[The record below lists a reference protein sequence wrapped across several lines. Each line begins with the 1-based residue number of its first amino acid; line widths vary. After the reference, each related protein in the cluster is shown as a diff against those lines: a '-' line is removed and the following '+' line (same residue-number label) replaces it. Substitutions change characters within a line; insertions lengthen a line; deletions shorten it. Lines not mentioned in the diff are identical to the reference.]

1 MTTIF
6 KITKDQFLTIVKIS
20 FPVLLL
26 VFAVF
31 EIQKTVRGIDI
42 TSFRYELG
50 QIQLWE
56 IGLIVLFSFC
66 AIIPMLFYDV
76 ILAKVLNVKV
86 KTRSL
91 LQHSFIT
98 NTFSNLIGFG
108 GLVGV
113 MLRSYFYS
121 KYRKEKEGLLKS
133 IASVTLFYLSGI
145 SLLMWIVPLFF
156 WDFPLLK
163 ETKWLLVAVI
173 LLGLYFPIFIGIFI
187 MRYRKAKSDSIQPKE
202 AVQLVA
208 TSVFEWI
215 AVFLVIYLITLVLNI
230 QIDLSALIPIFLVAS
245 SAGIVSMIPG
255 GIGSFDLV
263 FLWGTQSIGIPDEK
277 VLFLLLLYRIG
288 YFILPFLVSAFLFVL
303 EYWNRWNQS
312 WDDVPNAIVQ
322 KLSHTLLTLL
332 VFLSGIVLLLSA
344 SVPGILSRIKFMQE
358 FLSLPIMNVSH
369 HLTVAAGF
377 ILLGLCRGIQYKVKR
392 TYHLTIIVLSGAALF
407 SIFKGFDYEEAVFLL
422 VVMGLLIAS
431 KRQFYRE
438 SYVLTWGII
447 LIDVAVVAFITS
459 MYVLI
464 GYLNLPTS
472 KIHIPIEMRDY
483 IITDSRDLFYSAV
496 IGLVIA
502 GIILFIGTLIRK
514 PKQLEMVSSVDQV
527 DRIANHLTTYGGT
540 EFSHL
545 IFLHDKYVYW
555 NEEETVLFSY
565 QVYADKIV
573 VLGDLVGAETDYPAA
588 IENFLKTTD
597 LYGYTPVFYEVS
609 TKVLATLHDQGYG
622 FFKLGE
628 EAFVNLQNFSLS
640 GKKMK
645 GFRAVKNKF
654 ERENHGIEILS
665 PPHSAELLK
674 ELEDVSTS
682 WLQGRREKGF
692 SLGFFDE
699 DYLNTSQVAVL
710 RNEEGIIGFAS
721 LMPMYDQGK
730 RISVDLMRFRPDAPS
745 GTMDFIFLSLFE
757 WAKEEGYLIFN
768 IGMSPLSNVGKS
780 RYSFISEK
788 IAAQIFLHGQYF
800 YHFQGLKNFK
810 QKYADSWEAKYVAY
824 RKKSSLPFTIAQ
836 ITLLI
841 GRRRA

>member
-1 MTTIF
+1 MN
-6 KITKDQFLTIVKIS
+6 KDQLLTVLKIS
-20 FPVLLL
+20 FPILLL
-26 VFAVF
+26 AFAIF
-31 EIQKTVRGIDI
+31 EIQKTVSGIDI
-42 TSFRYELG
+42 NSFRYELG
-50 QIQLWE
+50 QIHPWE
-56 IGLIVLFSFC
+56 LVLVIIVSFS

-76 ILAKVLNVKV
+76 ILAKVLKITVR
-86 KTRSL
+86 TRSL

-121 KYRKEKEGLLKS
+121 KYKEEKEGILKN
-133 IASVTLFYLSGI
+133 IASVTLFYLTGI
-145 SLLMWIVPLFF
+145 SLLMWIVPLFY
-156 WDFPLLK
+156 WNFPLLK
-163 ETKWLLVAVI
+163 ETKWLLIAVI
-173 LLGLYFPIFIGIFI
+173 LLSLYFPIFIGIFI
-187 MRYRKAKSDSIQPKE
+187 MRYRKVNAYSISAKA
-202 AVQLVA
+202 AVQLII
-208 TSVFEWI
+208 TSVAEWI
-215 AVFLVIYLITLVLNI
+215 SVFLVILFLTVVLNI
-230 QIDLSALIPIFLVAS
+230 PIELSALIPIFLIAS

-255 GIGSFDLV
+255 GVGSFDLV
-263 FLWGTQSIGIPDEK
+263 FLWGTQSIGIADEK
-277 VLFLLLLYRIG
+277 ILFLLILYRVG
-288 YFILPFLVSAFLFVL
+288 YFVLPFLFSALLFVK
-303 EYWNRWNQS
+303 EYWRRWNHS
-312 WDDVPNAIVQ
+312 WDDVPNVIAQ
-322 KLSHTLLTLL
+322 KMSHTLLTIL
-332 VFLSGIVLLLSA
+332 VFVSGIVLLLSA
-344 SVPGILSRIKFMQE
+344 SVPGVLSRLKVMQE
-358 FLSLPIMNVSH
+358 FLSLPIMNLSH

-377 ILLGLCRGIQYKVKR
+377 ILLGLCRGIQYRVKR
-392 TYHLTIIVLSGAALF
+392 TYQLTIIVLCSAALF
-407 SIFKGFDYEEAVFLL
+407 SIIKGFDYEEAIFLMI
-422 VVMGLLIAS
+422 VMGLLIVS
-431 KRQFYRE
+431 KSQFYRE

-459 MYVLI
+459 MYVFI

-472 KIHIPIEMRDY
+472 KIHIPIELRDY

-502 GIILFIGTLIRK
+502 GVILFIGSLIRK
-514 PKQLEMVSSVDQV
+514 PKQMEMLSSVDQAENV
-527 DRIANHLTTYGGT
+527 ENHLIKYAGT

-545 IFLHDKYVYW
+545 IFLHDKYIYW
-555 NEEETVLFSY
+555 NKEETVLFSY

-573 VLGDLVGAETDYPAA
+573 VLGDMVGIESDYSSA
-588 IENFLKTTD
+588 IEDFLKTAD

-609 TKVLATLHDQGYG
+609 TRVLALLHDQGYG

-628 EAFVNLQNFSLS
+628 EAFVDLGTFTLS

-654 ERENHGIEILS
+654 ERENHVVEILS
-665 PPHSAELLK
+665 PPFSSELLK
-674 ELEDVSTS
+674 ELEDVSTR

-699 DYLNTSQVAVL
+699 DYLNTAQVAVL
-710 RNEEGIIGFAS
+710 RNEDGIIGFAS
-721 LMPMYDQGK
+721 LMPMYDNGE
-730 RISVDLMRFRPDAPS
+730 RISIDLMRYNPDAPS

-757 WAKEEGYLIFN
+757 WAKEEGYHVFN

-780 RYSFISEK
+780 RYSFLSEK

-841 GRRRA
+841 GRKGK